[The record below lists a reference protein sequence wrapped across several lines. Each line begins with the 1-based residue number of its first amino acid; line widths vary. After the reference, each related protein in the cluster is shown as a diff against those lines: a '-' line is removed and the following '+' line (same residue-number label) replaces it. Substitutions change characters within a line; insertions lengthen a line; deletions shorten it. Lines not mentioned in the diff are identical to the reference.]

1 MAGVRLGRG
10 RGSPGVPPGRP
21 GCGVRAVIPDDRP
34 VRWPRALAPLLDGSV
49 DTSDIPTVVTGATVA
64 RRYLWL
70 MLPAMVGSSAVGAA
84 VVLVFAV
91 LVVPTPELDDP
102 GGVLRANLI
111 VAAGYTVVSMVGGLW
126 WGLRTLRP
134 VLTWLRSG
142 AAPNDEELR
151 AALRAPVRVVAVVA
165 ALWGAAVVIFVS
177 MNLAT
182 SPLLSAAVGMTVALG
197 GASTCAFVYVL
208 AERIG
213 RPVAARALSWGV
225 PARPMLPGLT
235 TRAVLVWLLGSGVA
249 LFGAVLV
256 GFAVLAGAP
265 ATAREL
271 AVTMMAVGGA
281 ALLFGLL
288 LVTLSTGAAAAP
300 VLSLRDAVA
309 RVERG
314 DLDVEVPVYDGS
326 ELGLLQAGFNSMVAG
341 LREREQVKD
350 LFGRYVG
357 SDVVEGAL
365 ERGTALGG
373 EVRDVAVLF
382 VDLVGSTGIAAT
394 RPPTEV
400 VALLN
405 AFFAIIVD
413 VVDEHDGWV
422 NKFQGDAA
430 LAVFGAPATL
440 ADPAGCALAAARSL
454 AIRLAE
460 RMPEV
465 QAGIGVSSGRAVAGN
480 LGDQRRF
487 EYTVIGDPVNEAA
500 RLTELAKSAPG
511 RVLASETAV
520 AAAGPDE
527 AARWRLG
534 RRVRLR
540 GRAASTRLASP
551 LP

>member
-1 MAGVRLGRG
+1 M
-10 RGSPGVPPGRP
+10 
-21 GCGVRAVIPDDRP
+21 
-34 VRWPRALAPLLDGSV
+34 RWPRALAPLVDGPADAPGS
-49 DTSDIPTVVTGATVA
+49 AVA
-64 RRYLWL
+64 GRYLWL
-70 MLPAMVGSSAVGAA
+70 MLPAMVGSSAAGAA

-91 LVVPTPELDDP
+91 LVVPTPELPDP
-102 GGVLRANLI
+102 GAVLRTNLA
-111 VAAGYTVVSMVGGLW
+111 VAAGYTAASLVGGLW
-126 WGLRTLRP
+126 WGWRMLRP
-134 VLTWLRSG
+134 VLTWLRAG
-142 AAPNDEELR
+142 TAPDGPQLR
-151 AALRAPVRVVAVVA
+151 RALRSPVRVVAVVA
-165 ALWGAAVVIFVS
+165 TLWGAAVVIFVAI
-177 MNLAT
+177 NLPT
-182 SPLLSAAVGMTVALG
+182 SALLSAGVGMTVALG

-225 PARPMLPGLT
+225 PARPVLPGLT

-249 LFGAVLV
+249 LLGAVIA
-256 GFAVLAGAP
+256 GSAVLAGAP

-271 AVTMMAVGGA
+271 AVTMLAVGGA
-281 ALLFGLL
+281 ALPFGLL

-373 EVRDVAVLF
+373 EIRDVAVLF

-405 AFFAIIVD
+405 AFFAVVVD

-440 ADPAGCALAAARSL
+440 ADPAGCALAAARAL
-454 AIRLAE
+454 AARLAE
-460 RMPEV
+460 RMPQV
-465 QAGIGVSSGRAVAGN
+465 QTGIGVSAGRAVAGN

-500 RLTELAKSAPG
+500 RLTELAKSASG
-511 RVLASETAV
+511 RVLASATAV
-520 AAAGPDE
+520 AAADPAE

-540 GRAASTRLASP
+540 GRTEQTRLASP
-551 LP
+551 LPEPPG